1 MGDPNISAGA
11 WVKNTFLLRDVCS
24 YLEVTL
30 FSFDKLCIVSLIL
43 ERKDGDTKNYIGIV
57 CLQTLYVRYAL
68 ICCASQKYWQAPISK
83 FLTDL
88 LYIKLSCIG

>member
-11 WVKNTFLLRDVCS
+11 WVKNTSLLRDARS

-43 ERKDGDTKNYIGIV
+43 ERKDDDTKNYTEIGIV
-57 CLQTLYVRYAL
+57 CMYVCMHAGIVCTLRFNLLCVAKIL
-68 ICCASQKYWQAPISK
+68 ASTYK
-83 FLTDL
+83 
-88 LYIKLSCIG
+88 